1 MKKVKLEPVELQ
13 KHDTCFTY
21 ALKRARREVF
31 IYHSSDDYI
40 QNSAVSVDRVHDLRG
55 LEKGDILMYK
65 LNKDDT
71 TIVEVANF
79 IDEDG
84 KTTWSDVKFD
94 KHFMVYEG
102 DGMISEAVIEYNK
115 MFSIQ
120 YRSIEP
126 YLNDHKLFKVSYPH
140 DIDFV

>member
-1 MKKVKLEPVELQ
+1 MKLKAVELQ

-21 ALKRARREVF
+21 ALKRAGREIF
-31 IYHSSDDYI
+31 NYNSSDDYI
-40 QNSAVSVDRVHDLRG
+40 QNSSVNLDRVHELRG

-65 LNKDDT
+65 LTKSDT
-71 TIVEVANF
+71 TVVEVASE
-79 IDEDG
+79 IDENG
-84 KTTWSDVKFD
+84 KVTWNDIRFD

-102 DGMISEAVIEYNK
+102 KGMISEAVIEYNK

-126 YLNDHKLFKVSYPH
+126 YLNDHKLFKINYDH
-140 DIDFV
+140 DINFV

>member
-1 MKKVKLEPVELQ
+1 MKKNLNAVELQ

-21 ALKRARREVF
+21 ALKRAGREIF
-31 IYHSSDDYI
+31 NYHSSDDYI
-40 QNSAVSVDRVHDLRG
+40 MNSSVSVDRVHELRG

-65 LNKDDT
+65 LTKDDT
-71 TIVEVANF
+71 TMVEVANY

-84 KTTWSDVKFD
+84 KVTWSDIKFD

-102 DGMISEAVIEYNK
+102 KGMISEAVIEYNK

-126 YLNDHKLFKVSYPH
+126 YISDHKLFKISYDN
-140 DIDFV
+140 DINFV